1 MNRNDF
7 VRELSNIVGTKKE
20 ARDVLEK
27 FIALI
32 KKSLINDER
41 VTISG
46 FGSFYMQ
53 LRKAKKGRNPKTGKE
68 VEIPA
73 RKVVKFKPAK
83 DFFQV

>member
-83 DFFQV
+83 DFFQI

>member
-27 FIALI
+27 FITLI

-46 FGSFYMQ
+46 FGSFYMR

-68 VEIPA
+68 VEIPS

-83 DFFQV
+83 DFSQV

>member
-27 FIALI
+27 FITLI

-68 VEIPA
+68 VEIPS